1 MQAGDGVS
9 HRDMVPQS
17 KKWSLYESVPISNV
31 TTNFSFGLA
40 NINVSTTSAGI
51 ASAVYNRLITAA
63 ALTYEEYRVKRV
75 VLRAQCGT
83 GFTNDDRIK
92 ASIFARVDVNSQPSA
107 PTLDNLN
114 SVISSES
121 SVNRTFTERS
131 NVKLADFRPLCY
143 SSGSTGASSRP
154 LLPSNMQWYN
164 LTEASAHIWRGA
176 TVAPAIAET
185 SISPDSK
192 FITVWAEVEIEFRS
206 RRPDFEALSLMTTGR
221 GLVEAAAEA
230 FCIPEECDLE
240 TNTHL

>member
-1 MQAGDGVS
+1 
-9 HRDMVPQS
+9 MVPQS
-17 KKWSLYESVPISNV
+17 KKWSLYTSVPVSNV
-31 TTNFSFGLA
+31 TSTFAFGLA

-51 ASAVYNRLITAA
+51 ASAVYSRLITAA
-63 ALTYEEYRVKRV
+63 ALTYEEYRVRRV
-75 VLRAQCGT
+75 ILRAQCGT

-92 ASIFARVDVNSQPSA
+92 ASVFARVDVNSQPTTA
-107 PTLDNLN
+107 TLDSLN

-164 LTEASAHIWRGA
+164 LSEVSSHIWRGA